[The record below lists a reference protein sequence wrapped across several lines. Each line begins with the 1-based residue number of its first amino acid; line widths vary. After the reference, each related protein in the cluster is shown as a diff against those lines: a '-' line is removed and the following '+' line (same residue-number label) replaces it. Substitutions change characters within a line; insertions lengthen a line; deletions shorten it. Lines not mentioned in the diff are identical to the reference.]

1 MSCPPSKCWYWNRHR
16 PPKARCTTLIGAYFR
31 KSSKLSDCSLRWDW
45 TRVES
50 EQKLHHGWKA
60 IHKHQK
66 PNSQTSKVLEAQK
79 IHSEHVVVQHTF
91 VLFIYLFIYWYINI
105 YIYIHMMYVC
115 VCACGSNTF
124 PHLKEKVLKLHH
136 PLQQGAASAALGW
149 RDGCGRESSSSNLWQ
164 YCPGR
169 GATVDLFRL
178 GFLSAL
184 SQTAAYHTSNG
195 TQGARLI
202 HEQIYG
208 YILSRYVPT
217 V

>member
-105 YIYIHMMYVC
+105 YIYTYDVCLCVC
-115 VCACGSNTF
+115 VWI
-124 PHLKEKVLKLHH
+124 KYI
-136 PLQQGAASAALGW
+136 
-149 RDGCGRESSSSNLWQ
+149 SSSEGKGTEIAPPFATRSCFCCFGLKRWMWPRIKFKQSVAILPWQRRNCWLVPAWISECSESNRCLSYIKWHARCKAYTWTNLWI
-164 YCPGR
+164 
-169 GATVDLFRL
+169 
-178 GFLSAL
+178 
-184 SQTAAYHTSNG
+184 HT
-195 TQGARLI
+195 I
-202 HEQIYG
+202 
-208 YILSRYVPT
+208 
-217 V
+217 